1 MCTIKLTH
9 RGFLF
14 CIRRSKII
22 LRQQQRCFCT
32 FGASVFR
39 TSSCSILACT
49 RIAFEV
55 RHICTMMVCSLTQCT
70 FAHFRGTK
78 RCAICRKISLLF
90 RITPR
95 TCHTKKSAV
104 REQNVSIDV
113 TKPAFQTKLKNKS
126 KKTNRKKKKWRN
138 EYDFLLPPSS
148 LPSELHTAD
157 IYDTPVKPLLQLIG
171 VFFPLSNGP
180 APS

>member
-1 MCTIKLTH
+1 M
-9 RGFLF
+9 F
-14 CIRRSKII
+14 CIKRSKII

-55 RHICTMMVCSLTQCT
+55 RHICTMTVCSLTQCT

-78 RCAICRKISLLF
+78 RCAICRKFSLLF

-113 TKPAFQTKLKNKS
+113 TKPAFQTKLKNRS
-126 KKTNRKKKKWRN
+126 KKNNQKKKMAQRIR
-138 EYDFLLPPSS
+138 FPPSS
-148 LPSELHTAD
+148 F
-157 IYDTPVKPLLQLIG
+157 LLTVRIAYGRHIRHSCETIVTIDRRFFSFIKRPCSKSIRIG
-171 VFFPLSNGP
+171 D
-180 APS
+180 

>member
-1 MCTIKLTH
+1 M
-9 RGFLF
+9 F
-14 CIRRSKII
+14 CIKRSKII
-22 LRQQQRCFCT
+22 LRHRQRCFCT
-32 FGASVFR
+32 FGASVLR

-55 RHICTMMVCSLTQCT
+55 RHICTMFVCLLIQCT

-78 RCAICRKISLLF
+78 RCAICRKFSLLF

-113 TKPAFQTKLKNKS
+113 TKPAFQTKLKNKL
-126 KKTNRKKKKWRN
+126 KKQSEKKKWRN
-138 EYDFLLPPSS
+138 ENDFPPSS
-148 LPSELHTAD
+148 FLLTVRIAYGRHIRYSCETIVTIDRRYFPC
-157 IYDTPVKPLLQLIG
+157 VKRPCSKSIRIG
-171 VFFPLSNGP
+171 D
-180 APS
+180 

>member
-1 MCTIKLTH
+1 MLLSGVYDWLQNKDTRSPGCDTLTDKKKIKSKRKVSNIFWGCLFKINLCTIKLTH

-32 FGASVFR
+32 FGASVLR

-55 RHICTMMVCSLTQCT
+55 RHICTMFVCLLIQCT

-78 RCAICRKISLLF
+78 RCAICRKFSLLF

-113 TKPAFQTKLKNKS
+113 TKPAFQTKLKKN
-126 KKTNRKKKKWRN
+126 
-138 EYDFLLPPSS
+138 
-148 LPSELHTAD
+148 
-157 IYDTPVKPLLQLIG
+157 
-171 VFFPLSNGP
+171 
-180 APS
+180 